1 MSVSFVKNR
10 LQNIISSVLF
20 VNEGCMTIVNMRL
33 TDETIVIFAQ
43 DADERAECTTN
54 LMHHSWILRT

>member
-20 VNEGCMTIVNMRL
+20 ANKRCMTIVNMHL
-33 TDETIVIFAQ
+33 IKPTILIIAQ
-43 DADERAECTTN
+43 DADERAECIIN
-54 LMHHSWILRT
+54 LMHHSWIART